1 MGAKSDDSEQLFNRN
16 LTALIAVIFLFYGG
30 LSCLYSTLVPHLI
43 ELGFRSIE
51 ISYLLT
57 IVALISI
64 IGPLIFA
71 PLIDLIADRRK
82 AQFGCF
88 LQFIL
93 ALLLVLGA
101 IAYGM
106 LLLVPTV
113 RRTPS
118 KELTVTF
125 GCDASG
131 AVIFQRRCAEEKT
144 CYHWDGAKLGSLTLE
159 NCSYTCQTPEK
170 FESLYHEWL
179 DAPRPIASLA
189 QSIIDDSF
197 PESSKLKS
205 KYDLEEDSPDYDSK
219 YEILNYLVS
228 SHSLRSPSFF
238 SIRFSLK
245 KTLNDFFLLERQNH
259 YYHCHSED
267 VVLRNLILMNLINH
281 HKLFLHTFVSKIK
294 RT

>member
-82 AQFGCF
+82 AQFGRF

-93 ALLLVLGA
+93 ALLLILGA

-106 LLLVPTV
+106 LLLVPAV

-118 KELTVTF
+118 QEPSVTF
-125 GCDASG
+125 GCDSSG
-131 AVIFQRRCAEEKT
+131 ALVFQKRCSEEKN
-144 CYHWDGAKLGSLTLE
+144 CYHWDGEKLGSLTLE

-170 FESLYHEWL
+170 FENLYHEWVREQK
-179 DAPRPIASLA
+179 PNEPIEPVA
-189 QSIIDDSF
+189 QSIIDASTS
-197 PESSKLKS
+197 ESSL
-205 KYDLEEDSPDYDSK
+205 DYESR
-219 YEILNYLVS
+219 Y
-228 SHSLRSPSFF
+228 
-238 SIRFSLK
+238 
-245 KTLNDFFLLERQNH
+245 KTLLYSYTWIFIRLIYPYLFNTEKPNNWTNQHSRDDVDVKLNH
-259 YYHCHSED
+259 
-267 VVLRNLILMNLINH
+267 R
-281 HKLFLHTFVSKIK
+281 KLSRHTFVLKKWVWTIQC
-294 RT
+294 TLINV